1 MKRLAVLGVTFLALA
16 APAVAFSRGALS
28 SGDAAGIV
36 ALLGFLALIGGML
49 LHWSS
54 DASVIG
60 AKAAKSAN
68 LESPVI
74 K

>member
-49 LHWSS
+49 LHWSADPS
-54 DASVIG
+54 

>member
-1 MKRLAVLGVTFLALA
+1 MKRWLLFGITFLALA

-28 SGDAAGIV
+28 PEDAGGIA

-54 DASVIG
+54 DAS
-60 AKAAKSAN
+60 AKSDR
-68 LESPVI
+68 PVV